1 MENYIFWSE
10 TGSGFGEPGGIPPPR
25 NSRSTPPGI
34 QLPRCLFLSSP
45 SLIAEIEDEPCKEKY
60 VHFFVTPLNTNWNEY
75 FLLLFFTSMCFN
87 AFGTQK

>member
-10 TGSGFGEPGGIPPPR
+10 IGSGSGEPGGIPHQEIPGV
-25 NSRSTPPGI
+25 PPGI
-34 QLPRCLFLSSP
+34 QLPRCLFFSSP
-45 SLIAEIEDEPCKEKY
+45 SLTAEFEDEPCKEKY

-87 AFGTQK
+87 TFGTQK